1 MDGQYMKNLKPSHQS
16 ELAKQLAQ
24 TVELLESLQG
34 DERATFIAEHRQD
47 LAKLE
52 LVLAGALSLADD
64 PANIERTSSHSGQNT

>member
-1 MDGQYMKNLKPSHQS
+1 MKDQKPSHQS

-34 DERATFIAEHRQD
+34 AERATFIAEHRQD

-52 LVLAGALSLADD
+52 LIVAGALSLAAND
-64 PANIERTSSHSGQNT
+64 PADTERASSHSGQNT

>member
-1 MDGQYMKNLKPSHQS
+1 MKKLKSSHQS

-24 TVELLESLQG
+24 TIELLESLQG

-52 LVLAGALSLADD
+52 LVVAGALSLAADD
-64 PANIERTSSHSGQNT
+64 PANTEHASSHSGQNT